1 MIHSGRVQL
10 SWHIDV
16 QKNKVFVHSG
26 RNGKDRSVEANAFQ
40 KGSSDSVFNP
50 FPPSQI
56 KIIEQ

>member
-26 RNGKDRSVEANAFQ
+26 INGKDRSVEANAFQ
-40 KGSSDSVFNP
+40 KEA
-50 FPPSQI
+50 QI
-56 KIIEQ
+56 QFLTPCLPVKLK